1 MKFHIIKSIA
11 ALFFLFS
18 GSVASAQSENDWK
31 ACIQAT
37 QSTAD
42 AIYAADWNSVI
53 TLSKK
58 KLQVCS
64 WRNDPE
70 TISSSISSIGLAYY
84 RLGDFINSKI
94 YYEKCIEIYYS
105 RFSCHYWLAI
115 LAKEDSDNQKFIEKV
130 GIAETIASRVI
141 SRGIPDYEKDK
152 NMIRKYQQNIEEAK
166 IILELISEL

>member
-31 ACIQAT
+31 ACIQVT
-37 QSTAD
+37 QSGAD

-58 KLQVCS
+58 RLQVCS

-70 TISSSISSIGLAYY
+70 TVSSSISSIGLAYF

-105 RFSCHYWLAI
+105 QFACHFWLAK
-115 LAKEDSDNQKFIEKV
+115 LAKEEGDTQNFIKKI

-141 SRGIPDYEKDK
+141 SRGIPDNEKDK
-152 NMIRKYQQNIEEAK
+152 YMIQKYKQDIEEAK
-166 IILELISEL
+166 TILELISEL